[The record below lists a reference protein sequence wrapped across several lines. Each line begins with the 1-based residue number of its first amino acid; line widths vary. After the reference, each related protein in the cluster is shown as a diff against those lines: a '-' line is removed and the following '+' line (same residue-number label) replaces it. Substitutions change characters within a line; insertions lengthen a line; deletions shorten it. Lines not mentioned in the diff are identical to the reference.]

1 MMRRT
6 LTLLLAG
13 LTAALPA
20 AAEPLSRAQAVA
32 RALEKNP
39 TVQRSLA
46 DRDGLRGRAKQARAD
61 ALPEVSLYGTFLR
74 YQDPGF
80 FNSPNIGEFPPE
92 ILQAFRP
99 IASNLWDGNV
109 TLRQTL
115 WSFSLG
121 KAIRAAGHAEHLGE
135 ENVRSAHQDVALRAI
150 FAYNA
155 HLLAQEQ
162 VKVGEKIVRQK
173 EKQLEMARNRRGAGV
188 ATDLEVLR
196 FEVDLA
202 NARTAL
208 LRLQGAVDL
217 ARGDLN
223 AVMVAPTDT
232 PIEPTDSL
240 EFVEKAADQKQVVK
254 EAVSTRS
261 EVKAV
266 AWSEKIYDEA
276 IGIYKAD
283 MQPRL
288 DFNSAYGWSVR
299 ETGKFLQSNYKK
311 WSLAVTLKVPVFD
324 GFRTA
329 GKVAQARADRA
340 RVGQDRVALETLI
353 DLEAKQAV
361 DRLRVAASVFH
372 STELNVAQARKAVEL
387 TEANYRL
394 GAATTLD
401 VLDAQAALTQAEFSR
416 IEALHAH
423 ANARAGL
430 RYVMGRDP
438 LAEGPDDPPAS
449 PPTSTAASAAGAE
462 TRLENANARGPEG
475 PALPAPSPSPTASN
489 ATTGE
494 PR

>member
-1 MMRRT
+1 MNRSP
-6 LTLLLAG
+6 L
-13 LTAALPA
+13 AALLVVVATLPA
-20 AAEPLSRAQAVA
+20 SAEPLSRAEAVA
-32 RALEKNP
+32 RALERNP
-39 TVQRSLA
+39 TVLRSFA

-61 ALPEVSLYGTFLR
+61 ALPEVSVYGTFLR

-80 FNSPNIGEFPPE
+80 FNSPNIDEFPPE

-99 IASNLWDGNV
+99 IASNLWDGYASV
-109 TLRQTL
+109 RQTL

-121 KAIRAAGHAEHLGE
+121 KAIRAAGYAEHLGE
-135 ENVRSAHQDVALRAI
+135 ENVRSARQDVALRAV

-155 HLLAQEQ
+155 YLLALEQ
-162 VKVGEKIVRQK
+162 VKVGETVVRQK
-173 EKQLEMARNRRGAGV
+173 EKQLEMSRNRRGAGV

-202 NARTAL
+202 NARTTL
-208 LRLQGAVDL
+208 LRLSGAADL

-223 AVMVAPTDT
+223 AVMVEPTDKA
-232 PIEPTDSL
+232 IEPTDRL
-240 EFVEKAADQKQVVK
+240 EFQDTPADQQQVVR
-254 EAVSTRS
+254 EAIASRPEVAAVS
-261 EVKAV
+261 
-266 AWSEKIYDEA
+266 WNEKIYDEA

-288 DFNSAYGWSVR
+288 DFSSAFGWSVR
-299 ETGKFLQSNYKK
+299 DTGNFFEPNYKK
-311 WSLAVTLKVPVFD
+311 WNLAVTLKVPVFD
-324 GFRTA
+324 GWRTA

-361 DRLRVAASVFH
+361 DRLRVAASVFRA
-372 STELNVAQARKAVEL
+372 TELNATQARKALEM

-416 IEALHAH
+416 VEALAVH

-430 RYVMGRDP
+430 RYVIGQSP
-438 LAEGPDDPPAS
+438 LEDGLPPLVPPPAAT
-449 PPTSTAASAAGAE
+449 PQALAPAGDE
-462 TRLENANARGPEG
+462 
-475 PALPAPSPSPTASN
+475 ALPATA
-489 ATTGE
+489 GRE
-494 PR
+494 

>member
-1 MMRRT
+1 MNPRPS
-6 LTLLLAG
+6 LVVLLA
-13 LTAALPA
+13 LAAA
-20 AAEPLSRAQAVA
+20 GIASAEPLSRAQAVA
-32 RALEKNP
+32 RALERNP
-39 TVQRSLA
+39 EILRSRA
-46 DRDGLRGRAKQARAD
+46 DRDGLRGRATEARAD
-61 ALPEVSLYGTFLR
+61 ALPEVSVYGTFLR

-80 FNSPNIGEFPPE
+80 FNSPNIDEFPPE

-99 IASNLWDGNV
+99 IASNLWDGSV
-109 TLRQTL
+109 ALRQTL

-121 KAIRAAGHAEHLGE
+121 KAIRAAGYAEHLGD
-135 ENVRSAHQDVALRAI
+135 ENVRTARQDVALRAI

-155 HLLAQEQ
+155 HLLALEQ
-162 VKVGEKIVRQK
+162 VKVGEKVVRQK

-202 NARTAL
+202 NVRTTL
-208 LRLQGAVDL
+208 LRLSGAADL

-223 AVMVAPTDT
+223 AVMVEPTDT

-240 EFVEKAADQKQVVK
+240 EFVETPAEQRQVVQ
-254 EAVSTRS
+254 EAVSSRP

-266 AWSEKIYDEA
+266 AWNEKIYDEA

-283 MQPRL
+283 MQPRVDL
-288 DFNSAYGWSVR
+288 DGAFGWSVR
-299 ETGKFLQSNYKK
+299 ETENFLEPNYKK
-311 WSLAVTLKVPVFD
+311 WTLSVTLKIPVFD
-324 GFRTA
+324 GWRTA

-340 RVGQDRVALETLI
+340 KVGQDRVALETLI

-372 STELNVAQARKAVEL
+372 AAELNVTQARKALEM

-401 VLDAQAALTQAEFSR
+401 VLDAQAALTQAEFVR

-423 ANARAGL
+423 ANARSGL
-430 RYVMGRDP
+430 RYVMGQDP
-438 LAEGPDDPPAS
+438 LADGTGQESG
-449 PPTSTAASAAGAE
+449 
-462 TRLENANARGPEG
+462 NRGTP
-475 PALPAPSPSPTASN
+475 
-489 ATTGE
+489 
-494 PR
+494 

>member
-1 MMRRT
+1 MNRSP
-6 LTLLLAG
+6 L
-13 LTAALPA
+13 AALLVVVVAVA
-20 AAEPLSRAQAVA
+20 ASAEPLSRAEAVA
-32 RALEKNP
+32 RALERNP
-39 TVQRSLA
+39 TVLRSFA

-61 ALPEVSLYGTFLR
+61 ALPEVSVYGTFLR

-80 FNSPNIGEFPPE
+80 FNSPNIDEFPPE

-99 IASNLWDGNV
+99 IASNLWDGYASM
-109 TLRQTL
+109 RQTL

-121 KAIRAAGHAEHLGE
+121 KAIRAAGYAEHLGE
-135 ENVRSAHQDVALRAI
+135 ENVRSARQDVALRAV

-155 HLLAQEQ
+155 HLLALEQ
-162 VKVGEKIVRQK
+162 VKVGETVVSQK
-173 EKQLEMARNRRGAGV
+173 EKQLEMSRNRRGAGV

-202 NARTAL
+202 NARTTL
-208 LRLQGAVDL
+208 LRLQGAADL

-223 AVMVAPTDT
+223 AVMVEPTDKA
-232 PIEPTDSL
+232 IEPTDTL
-240 EFVEKAADQKQVVK
+240 EFHETPADQQQVVR
-254 EAVSTRS
+254 EAIASRPEVAAVS
-261 EVKAV
+261 
-266 AWSEKIYDEA
+266 WNEKIYDEA

-288 DFNSAYGWSVR
+288 DFSGAFGWSVR
-299 ETGKFLQSNYKK
+299 DTGNFFEPNYKK
-311 WSLAVTLKVPVFD
+311 WNLAVTLKVPVFD
-324 GFRTA
+324 GWRTA

-361 DRLRVAASVFH
+361 DRLRVAASVFR
-372 STELNVAQARKAVEL
+372 SAELNVTQARKALEM

-416 IEALHAH
+416 VEALHAH

-430 RYVMGRDP
+430 RYVIGQDP
-438 LAEGPDDPPAS
+438 LAEGPVV
-449 PPTSTAASAAGAE
+449 
-462 TRLENANARGPEG
+462 
-475 PALPAPSPSPTASN
+475 LPAAPTTKDAP
-489 ATTGE
+489 TGGT
-494 PR
+494 P

>member
-1 MMRRT
+1 MNRSP
-6 LTLLLAG
+6 L
-13 LTAALPA
+13 AALLVVVA
-20 AAEPLSRAQAVA
+20 AVAASAEPLSRAEAVA
-32 RALEKNP
+32 RALERNP
-39 TVQRSLA
+39 TVLRSFA

-61 ALPEVSLYGTFLR
+61 ALPEVSVYGTFLR

-80 FNSPNIGEFPPE
+80 FNSPNIDEFPPE

-99 IASNLWDGNV
+99 IASNLWDGYASM
-109 TLRQTL
+109 RQTL

-121 KAIRAAGHAEHLGE
+121 KAIRAAGYAEHLGE
-135 ENVRSAHQDVALRAI
+135 ENVRSARQDVALRAV

-155 HLLAQEQ
+155 YLLALEQ
-162 VKVGEKIVRQK
+162 VKVGETVVRQK
-173 EKQLEMARNRRGAGV
+173 EKQLEMSRNRRGAGV

-202 NARTAL
+202 NARTTL
-208 LRLQGAVDL
+208 LRLQGAADL

-223 AVMVAPTDT
+223 AVMVEPTDKA
-232 PIEPTDSL
+232 IEPTDTL
-240 EFVEKAADQKQVVK
+240 EFQETPADQQQVVR
-254 EAVSTRS
+254 EAIASRPEVAAVS
-261 EVKAV
+261 
-266 AWSEKIYDEA
+266 WNEKIYDEA

-288 DFNSAYGWSVR
+288 DFSGAFGWSVR
-299 ETGKFLQSNYKK
+299 DTGNFFEPNYKK
-311 WSLAVTLKVPVFD
+311 WNLAVTLKIPVFD
-324 GFRTA
+324 GWRTA

-361 DRLRVAASVFH
+361 DRLRVAASVFRA
-372 STELNVAQARKAVEL
+372 TELNATQARKALEM

-416 IEALHAH
+416 VEALAVH

-430 RYVMGRDP
+430 RYVIGQSPIEDGLPP
-438 LAEGPDDPPAS
+438 LVPPPAAT
-449 PPTSTAASAAGAE
+449 PQALAPAGDEAFAATAGRE
-462 TRLENANARGPEG
+462 
-475 PALPAPSPSPTASN
+475 
-489 ATTGE
+489 
-494 PR
+494 

>member
-1 MMRRT
+1 MNRSP
-6 LTLLLAG
+6 L
-13 LTAALPA
+13 AALLVVVVAVA
-20 AAEPLSRAQAVA
+20 ASAEPLSRAEAVA
-32 RALEKNP
+32 RALERNP
-39 TVQRSLA
+39 TVLRSFA

-61 ALPEVSLYGTFLR
+61 ALPEVSVYGTFLR

-80 FNSPNIGEFPPE
+80 FNSPNIDEFPPE

-99 IASNLWDGNV
+99 IASNLWDGYASM
-109 TLRQTL
+109 RQTL

-121 KAIRAAGHAEHLGE
+121 KAIRAAGYAEHLGE
-135 ENVRSAHQDVALRAI
+135 ENVRSARQDVALRAV

-155 HLLAQEQ
+155 HLLALEQ
-162 VKVGEKIVRQK
+162 VKVGETVVSQK
-173 EKQLEMARNRRGAGV
+173 EKQLEMSRNRRGAGV

-202 NARTAL
+202 NARTTL
-208 LRLQGAVDL
+208 LRLQGAADL

-223 AVMVAPTDT
+223 AVMVEPTDKA
-232 PIEPTDSL
+232 IEPTDTL
-240 EFVEKAADQKQVVK
+240 EFHETPADQQQVVR
-254 EAVSTRS
+254 EAIASRPEVAAVS
-261 EVKAV
+261 
-266 AWSEKIYDEA
+266 WNEKIYDEA

-288 DFNSAYGWSVR
+288 DFSGAFGWSVR
-299 ETGKFLQSNYKK
+299 DTGNFFEPNYKK
-311 WSLAVTLKVPVFD
+311 WNLAVTLKVPVFD
-324 GFRTA
+324 GWRTA

-361 DRLRVAASVFH
+361 DRLRVAASVFR
-372 STELNVAQARKAVEL
+372 SAELNVTQARKALEM

-416 IEALHAH
+416 VEALAVH

-430 RYVMGRDP
+430 RYVIGQSPIEDGLPP
-438 LAEGPDDPPAS
+438 LVPPPAAT
-449 PPTSTAASAAGAE
+449 PQALAPAGDEAFAATAGRE
-462 TRLENANARGPEG
+462 
-475 PALPAPSPSPTASN
+475 
-489 ATTGE
+489 
-494 PR
+494 

>member
-1 MMRRT
+1 M
-6 LTLLLAG
+6 
-13 LTAALPA
+13 
-20 AAEPLSRAQAVA
+20 
-32 RALEKNP
+32 
-39 TVQRSLA
+39 RSLA

-61 ALPEVSLYGTFLR
+61 ALPEVSVYGTFLR

-80 FNSPNIGEFPPE
+80 FNSPNIDEFPPE

-109 TLRQTL
+109 ALRQTL

-121 KAIRAAGHAEHLGE
+121 KAIRAAGYAEHLGE
-135 ENVRSAHQDVALRAI
+135 ENVRSARQDVALRAI

-155 HLLAQEQ
+155 HLLALEQ
-162 VKVGEKIVRQK
+162 VKVAETVVNQK

-202 NARTAL
+202 NARTTL
-208 LRLQGAVDL
+208 LRLQGAADL

-223 AVMVAPTDT
+223 AVMVEPTDK

-240 EFVEKAADQKQVVK
+240 EFVETAADQQQVVR
-254 EAVSTRS
+254 EAVSSRP
-261 EVKAV
+261 EVQAV
-266 AWSEKIYDEA
+266 AWNEKIYDEA

-288 DFNSAYGWSVR
+288 DLNGAFGWSVR
-299 ETGKFLQSNYKK
+299 ETPNFFEPNYKK
-311 WSLAVTLKVPVFD
+311 WSLSVTLKVPVFD
-324 GFRTA
+324 GWRTA
-329 GKVAQARADRA
+329 GRVAQARADRA
-340 RVGQDRVALETLI
+340 KVGQDRVALETLI

-361 DRLRVAASVFH
+361 DRLRVASSVFH
-372 STELNVAQARKAVEL
+372 AAELNVTQARKAL
-387 TEANYRL
+387 DMTEANYRL

-430 RYVMGRDP
+430 RYVMGQDP
-438 LAEGPDDPPAS
+438 LADGPLALPPPPATTTDALRDRRRGGIGLR
-449 PPTSTAASAAGAE
+449 PAGQE
-462 TRLENANARGPEG
+462 
-475 PALPAPSPSPTASN
+475 
-489 ATTGE
+489 
-494 PR
+494 